1 MSDVEPN
8 ATAEVSLYDTV
19 AAAYESSGSEAA
31 PVVQETEAQAQERAR
46 DEQGRFAA
54 KQEEVVV
61 TPPATEVVPEL
72 RKAPQSWK
80 EEYKAQFN
88 ALPDAIQ
95 EEILRRETDYS
106 KGIQRYAETAKYGE
120 TLKPV
125 VDNWQPYLN
134 ELGVRPEQAFD
145 ALLNAEKRLRTSS
158 PAEKLQ
164 TFHKLAQ
171 DYGIDLGQAPEQQ
184 QLDPNVQHA
193 LSRVQQ
199 LEEHIRQ
206 QQYAQ
211 QQSQQSELQKTIEG
225 FASDPKHPHFESVRD
240 DMSKLLQAGYAES
253 MDEAYEKAIWAR
265 PDIRSTL
272 LADEATKRIKDEA
285 EKAKQAKQRAS
296 SIKGSPS
303 GVEVRAAGATIRS
316 DVEDAWS
323 KHS

>member
-1 MSDVEPN
+1 MPDVEPN
-8 ATAEVSLYDTV
+8 AAAEASLYDTV
-19 AAAYESSGSEAA
+19 AAAYESSEAVTE
-31 PVVQETEAQAQERAR
+31 PVAQETEDQGRAR
-46 DEQGRFAA
+46 DEQGRFSAPVP
-54 KQEEVVV
+54 EVVD
-61 TPPATEVVPEL
+61 PAPAAETVPEP

-145 ALLNAEKRLRTSS
+145 AMLHAEKRLRTGS

-164 TFHKLAQ
+164 TLHKLAQ
-171 DYGIDLGQAPEQQ
+171 DYGINLGQAPEQQ

-193 LSRVQQ
+193 LSRVQH

-211 QQSQQSELQKTIEG
+211 QQSQQSEIQKAIDG
-225 FASDPKHPHFESVRD
+225 FAKNPKHPHFESVRD

-253 MDEAYEKAIWAR
+253 MDEAYEKAVWAR

-272 LADEATKRIKDEA
+272 LADEAAKRIKDEA

-303 GVEVRAAGATIRS
+303 GVEVRAAGASIRS